1 MDILA
6 SEVIAMNSSEKVEIL
21 GRSAQYD
28 LCGEACGTDAARKKD
43 NLGRWI
49 YPAALP
55 DGQRV
60 AMLKVL
66 LSNACQKDCHYCAN
80 RASRDFRRISFAP
93 EELARAFDQMH
104 RKGLVKGLF
113 LSSGICG
120 EAGRAMDRMIAT
132 VELIRKRYAFPGY
145 VHLKILPGATF
156 AHVEQAVQLATRVSI
171 NLEAPNAERLARIAP
186 RKDFAANLLQPMHWA
201 KSLIEASGGRLV
213 PAGQTT
219 QFVVGAAG
227 ESDREI
233 LMTTARLY
241 REIGLARAYF
251 SAFQPVADTP
261 LEGHPPTPPLRE
273 HRLYQSDWLLRQYD
287 FTFEDLIF
295 DEAGNLPRE
304 ADPKMMWAQV
314 HLERFP
320 IEVNRASREELL
332 RVPGLGPRSVARILR
347 LRRQGTFRT
356 LTDLK
361 KIGAVASRA
370 APFILLDGKRPPYQM
385 SLW

>member
-1 MDILA
+1 MVMDTF
-6 SEVIAMNSSEKVEIL
+6 EKVEIL

-43 NLGRWI
+43 DLGHWI
-49 YPAALP
+49 YPAVLP
-55 DGQRV
+55 DGKRV
-60 AMLKVL
+60 SILKIL
-66 LSNACQKDCHYCAN
+66 QSNACQKDCSYCAN
-80 RASRDFRRISFAP
+80 RASRDFRRVSFRP

-104 RKGLVKGLF
+104 RQGLVKGLF

-120 EAGRAMDRMIAT
+120 DAGRTMDQMIAT
-132 VELIRKRYAFPGY
+132 VELVRKRYAFPGY
-145 VHLKILPGATF
+145 VHLKILPGASF
-156 AHVEQAVQLATRVSI
+156 AHVERAVQLATRVSV

-186 RKDFAANLLQPMHWA
+186 RKDFSANLLQPMHWA
-201 KSLIEASGGRLV
+201 KGLIEASGNRLV

-227 ESDREI
+227 ESDHEI
-233 LMTTARLY
+233 LMTTAQLY
-241 REIGLARAYF
+241 KEIGLARAYF

-261 LEGHPPTPPLRE
+261 LEGHSPTPPWRE
-273 HRLYQSDWLLRQYD
+273 HRLYQSDWLLRRYD

-304 ADPKMMWAQV
+304 ADPKMMWARA
-314 HLERFP
+314 HPEPFP
-320 IEVNRASREELL
+320 IEINRASREELL

-347 LRRQGTFRT
+347 LRRRGTFRT

-361 KIGAVASRA
+361 KIGAVVSRA
-370 APFILLDGKRPPYQM
+370 APFILLDGKSPPYQM

>member
-1 MDILA
+1 MDTF
-6 SEVIAMNSSEKVEIL
+6 EKVEIL

-43 NLGRWI
+43 DLGRWI

-55 DGQRV
+55 DGRRV

-66 LSNACQKDCHYCAN
+66 LSNACRKDCYYCAN
-80 RASRDFRRISFAP
+80 RASRDFRRVSFKP

-104 RKGLVKGLF
+104 RKGLVEGLF

-120 EAGRAMDRMIAT
+120 NASRTMDQMIAT
-132 VELIRKRYAFPGY
+132 VELVRKRYAFSGY
-145 VHLKILPGATF
+145 VHLKILPGASF
-156 AHVEQAVQLATRVSI
+156 AHVERAVQLATRVSV

-186 RKDFAANLLQPMHWA
+186 RKDFTASLLQPMHWA
-201 KSLIEASGGRLV
+201 KGLIKSSNGRLV

-227 ESDREI
+227 ESDQEI
-233 LMTTARLY
+233 LVTTARLY
-241 REIGLARAYF
+241 EEIGLARAYF
-251 SAFQPVADTP
+251 SAFQPVVDTP

-287 FTFEDLIF
+287 FTFEELIF
-295 DEAGNLPRE
+295 DEAGNLPCE
-304 ADPKMMWAQV
+304 ADPKMMWAQA
-314 HLERFP
+314 HPERFP
-320 IEVNRASREELL
+320 IEVNRVGREELL

-347 LRRQGTFRT
+347 LRRRGTFRT

-361 KIGAVASRA
+361 KTGAVVGRA

-385 SLW
+385 GLW

>member
-1 MDILA
+1 MDTF
-6 SEVIAMNSSEKVEIL
+6 EKVEIL

-28 LCGEACGTDAARKKD
+28 LCGEACGTEAARKKD
-43 NLGRWI
+43 DLGRWI
-49 YPAALP
+49 YPAVLP
-55 DGQRV
+55 DGRRV

-80 RASRDFRRISFAP
+80 RASRDFCRVSFAP

-113 LSSGICG
+113 LSSGVYG
-120 EAGRAMDRMIAT
+120 NAGRTMDQMIAT
-132 VELIRKRYAFPGY
+132 VELVRQRYAFAGY
-145 VHLKILPGATF
+145 VHLKVLPGASL
-156 AHVEQAVQLATRVSI
+156 AHVERAVQLATRISV

-186 RKDFAANLLQPMHWA
+186 RKDFAANLLQPMYWA
-201 KSLIEASGGRLV
+201 RDLIEASGGRLV

-219 QFVVGAAG
+219 QFVVGAAD
-227 ESDREI
+227 EPDREI
-233 LMTTARLY
+233 LMTTAQLY
-241 REIGLARAYF
+241 QEMGLARTYF

-261 LEGHPPTPPLRE
+261 LEGHLPTPSLRE

-295 DEAGNLPRE
+295 DEAGNLPHE

-314 HLERFP
+314 HPERFP
-320 IEVNRASREELL
+320 IEVNRASREDLL

-370 APFILLDGKRPPYQM
+370 AAFILLDGKRPPYQM

>member
-1 MDILA
+1 MDSI
-6 SEVIAMNSSEKVEIL
+6 EKVEIL

-43 NLGRWI
+43 DLGRWI

-55 DGQRV
+55 DGRRV

-66 LSNACQKDCHYCAN
+66 LSNACQKDCYYCAN
-80 RASRDFRRISFAP
+80 RASRDFRRVSFAP
-93 EELARAFDQMH
+93 EELAKAFDQMH

-113 LSSGICG
+113 LSSGVCG
-120 EAGRAMDRMIAT
+120 NASRAMDQMIAT
-132 VELIRKRYAFPGY
+132 VELLRKGYAFPGY
-145 VHLKILPGATF
+145 IHLKILPGASF
-156 AHVEQAVQLATRVSI
+156 AHIERAVQLATRVSA

-219 QFVVGAAG
+219 QFVIGAAD
-227 ESDREI
+227 ESDREV

-241 REIGLARAYF
+241 KEIELARAYF

-295 DEAGNLPRE
+295 DEAGNLPCE

-314 HLERFP
+314 HPERFP
-320 IEVNRASREELL
+320 IEINQANRKELL

-361 KIGAVASRA
+361 RIGAVASRA
-370 APFILLDGKRPPYQM
+370 APFILLEGKRPSYQM

>member
-1 MDILA
+1 MDTF
-6 SEVIAMNSSEKVEIL
+6 EKVEIL

-43 NLGRWI
+43 DLGRWI

-55 DGQRV
+55 DGRRV

-66 LSNACQKDCHYCAN
+66 LSNACQKDCYYCTN

-113 LSSGICG
+113 LSSGVCG
-120 EAGRAMDRMIAT
+120 EASRAMDQMIAT
-132 VELIRKRYAFPGY
+132 VEWVRKRYAFSGY
-145 VHLKILPGATF
+145 VHLKILPGASL
-156 AHVEQAVQLATRVSI
+156 AHVERAVQLATRVSV

-186 RKDFAANLLQPMHWA
+186 RKDFAANLLQPMLWA
-201 KSLIEASGGRLV
+201 KGLIEASGGGLV

-219 QFVVGAAG
+219 QFVVGAAD

-241 REIGLARAYF
+241 KEIGLARAYF
-251 SAFQPVADTP
+251 SAFQPVTDTP
-261 LEGHPPTPPLRE
+261 LESHRPTPPLRE

-295 DEAGNLPRE
+295 DETGNLPRE

-314 HLERFP
+314 HPERFP

-356 LTDLK
+356 LADLK
-361 KIGAVASRA
+361 KTGAVASRA

-385 SLW
+385 GLW

>member
-1 MDILA
+1 MDTF
-6 SEVIAMNSSEKVEIL
+6 EKVEIL
-21 GRSAQYD
+21 GHSAQYD

-43 NLGRWI
+43 DLGRWI
-49 YPAALP
+49 YPAVLP
-55 DGQRV
+55 DGRRV

-66 LSNACQKDCHYCAN
+66 LSNACQKDCYYCAN
-80 RASRDFRRISFAP
+80 RASRDFRRVSFAP

-113 LSSGICG
+113 LSSGVCG
-120 EAGRAMDRMIAT
+120 NAGRAMDRMIAT
-132 VELIRKRYAFPGY
+132 VELVRKRYAFPGY
-145 VHLKILPGATF
+145 VHLKILPGASL
-156 AHVEQAVQLATRVSI
+156 AHVERAVQLATRVSV

-186 RKDFAANLLQPMHWA
+186 RKDFAANLLQPMYWA
-201 KSLIEASGGRLV
+201 KGLIEASGGRLV
-213 PAGQTT
+213 SAGQTT
-219 QFVVGAAG
+219 QFVVGAAD

-233 LMTTARLY
+233 VMTTARLY
-241 REIGLARAYF
+241 KEIGLARAYF

-261 LEGHPPTPPLRE
+261 LEGHPPTLPLRE

-295 DEAGNLPRE
+295 DETGNLPLE
-304 ADPKMMWAQV
+304 ADPKMMWAKA
-314 HLERFP
+314 HPGRFP

-356 LTDLK
+356 LTSLK

>member
-1 MDILA
+1 MDTF
-6 SEVIAMNSSEKVEIL
+6 EKVEIL

-43 NLGRWI
+43 DLGRWI

-55 DGQRV
+55 DGRRV

-66 LSNACQKDCHYCAN
+66 LSNACQKDCYYCAN

-113 LSSGICG
+113 LSSGVCG
-120 EAGRAMDRMIAT
+120 EAGRAMDQMIAT
-132 VELIRKRYAFPGY
+132 VEWVRKKYAFSGY
-145 VHLKILPGATF
+145 VHLKILPGASL
-156 AHVEQAVQLATRVSI
+156 AHVERAVQLATRVSV

-186 RKDFAANLLQPMHWA
+186 RKDFATNLLKPMHWA
-201 KSLIEASGGRLV
+201 KGLMEASGGGLV

-219 QFVVGAAG
+219 QFVVGAAD

-241 REIGLARAYF
+241 KEIGLARAYF

-261 LEGHPPTPPLRE
+261 LESHPPTPLLRE

-295 DEAGNLPRE
+295 DETGNLPRE

-314 HLERFP
+314 HPERFP
-320 IEVNRASREELL
+320 IEVNRASRKELL

-370 APFILLDGKRPPYQM
+370 APFIVLDGKRPPYQM
-385 SLW
+385 GLW

>member
-1 MDILA
+1 MDTF
-6 SEVIAMNSSEKVEIL
+6 EKVEIL

-43 NLGRWI
+43 DLGHWI
-49 YPAALP
+49 YPAVLP
-55 DGQRV
+55 DGKRV
-60 AMLKVL
+60 SILKIL
-66 LSNACQKDCHYCAN
+66 QSNACQKDCSYCAN
-80 RASRDFRRISFAP
+80 RASRDFRRISFRP

-120 EAGRAMDRMIAT
+120 DAGRTMDQMIAT
-132 VELIRKRYAFPGY
+132 VELVRKRYAFPGY
-145 VHLKILPGATF
+145 VHLKILPGASF
-156 AHVEQAVQLATRVSI
+156 AHVERAVQLATRVSV

-186 RKDFAANLLQPMHWA
+186 RKDFSANLLQPMHWA
-201 KSLIEASGGRLV
+201 KGLIEASGNRLV

-227 ESDREI
+227 ESDHEI
-233 LMTTARLY
+233 LMTTAQLY
-241 REIGLARAYF
+241 KEIGLARAYF

-261 LEGHPPTPPLRE
+261 LEGRSPTPPLRE
-273 HRLYQSDWLLRQYD
+273 HRLYQSDWLLRRYD

-304 ADPKMMWAQV
+304 ADPKMMWARA
-314 HLERFP
+314 HPEPFP
-320 IEVNRASREELL
+320 IEINRASREELL

-347 LRRQGTFRT
+347 LRRRGTFRT

-361 KIGAVASRA
+361 KIGAVVSRA

>member
-1 MDILA
+1 MDTF
-6 SEVIAMNSSEKVEIL
+6 EKVEIL

-43 NLGRWI
+43 DLGHWI
-49 YPAALP
+49 YPAVLP
-55 DGQRV
+55 DGKRV
-60 AMLKVL
+60 SILKIL
-66 LSNACQKDCHYCAN
+66 QSNACQKDCSYCAN
-80 RASRDFRRISFAP
+80 RASRDFRRISFRP

-120 EAGRAMDRMIAT
+120 DAGRTMDQMIAT
-132 VELIRKRYAFPGY
+132 VELVRKRYAFPGY
-145 VHLKILPGATF
+145 VHLKILPGASF
-156 AHVEQAVQLATRVSI
+156 AHVERAVQLATRVSV

-201 KSLIEASGGRLV
+201 KGLIEASGNRLV

-227 ESDREI
+227 ESDHEI
-233 LMTTARLY
+233 LMTTAQLY
-241 REIGLARAYF
+241 KEIGLARAYF

-261 LEGHPPTPPLRE
+261 LEGRSPTPPLRE
-273 HRLYQSDWLLRQYD
+273 HRLYQSDWLLRRYD

-304 ADPKMMWAQV
+304 ADPKMMWARA
-314 HLERFP
+314 HPEPFP
-320 IEVNRASREELL
+320 IEINRASREELL

-347 LRRQGTFRT
+347 LRRRGTFRT

-361 KIGAVASRA
+361 KIGAVVSRA

>member
-1 MDILA
+1 
-6 SEVIAMNSSEKVEIL
+6 
-21 GRSAQYD
+21 
-28 LCGEACGTDAARKKD
+28 
-43 NLGRWI
+43 
-49 YPAALP
+49 
-55 DGQRV
+55 
-60 AMLKVL
+60 
-66 LSNACQKDCHYCAN
+66 
-80 RASRDFRRISFAP
+80 
-93 EELARAFDQMH
+93 
-104 RKGLVKGLF
+104 
-113 LSSGICG
+113 
-120 EAGRAMDRMIAT
+120 
-132 VELIRKRYAFPGY
+132 VELVRKRYAFPGY

-156 AHVEQAVQLATRVSI
+156 AHVERAVQLATRVSV

-186 RKDFAANLLQPMHWA
+186 RKDFAANLLQPMHWV
-201 KSLIEASGGRLV
+201 KSLIEASGGCLV

-233 LMTTARLY
+233 LMTTAQLY
-241 REIGLARAYF
+241 RGMRLARAYF
-251 SAFQPVADTP
+251 SAFQPVVDTP
-261 LEGHPPTPPLRE
+261 LESHPPTPPLRE

-304 ADPKMMWAQV
+304 ADPKMIWAQV
-314 HLERFP
+314 HPERFP
-320 IEVNRASREELL
+320 IEINRANREELL

-347 LRRQGTFRT
+347 LRRQGAFRT

>member
-1 MDILA
+1 MAMDTF
-6 SEVIAMNSSEKVEIL
+6 EKVKIL

-43 NLGRWI
+43 DLGRWI
-49 YPAALP
+49 YPAARP
-55 DGQRV
+55 DGRRV

-66 LSNACQKDCHYCAN
+66 LSNACQKDCYYCAN
-80 RASRDFRRISFAP
+80 RASRDFRRVRFAP

-113 LSSGICG
+113 LSSSICG
-120 EAGRAMDRMIAT
+120 EAGRAMDQMIAA
-132 VELIRKRYAFPGY
+132 VELVRKRYAFSGY
-145 VHLKILPGATF
+145 VHLKILPGASF
-156 AHVEQAVQLATRVSI
+156 AHVERAVQLATRVSV
-171 NLEAPNAERLARIAP
+171 NLEAPNAKRLARIAP

-201 KSLIEASGGRLV
+201 KDLIEASGGRLV

-219 QFVVGAAG
+219 QFVVGAAD

-241 REIGLARAYF
+241 KKIGLARAYF
-251 SAFQPVADTP
+251 SAFQPVVDTP

-287 FTFEDLIF
+287 FTFQDLIF

-304 ADPKMMWAQV
+304 ADPKMIWAKT
-314 HLERFP
+314 HPECFP
-320 IEVNRASREELL
+320 IEINRANREELL

-356 LTDLK
+356 LSNLK

>member
-1 MDILA
+1 MDTF
-6 SEVIAMNSSEKVEIL
+6 EKVEIL
-21 GRSAQYD
+21 GHSAQYD

-43 NLGRWI
+43 DLGRWI

-55 DGQRV
+55 DGQKV

-66 LSNACQKDCHYCAN
+66 LSNACQKDCYYCAN
-80 RASRDFRRISFAP
+80 RASRDFRRVSFAP
-93 EELARAFDQMH
+93 EELAKTFDQMH
-104 RKGLVKGLF
+104 CKGLVKGLF
-113 LSSGICG
+113 LSSSVCG
-120 EAGRAMDRMIAT
+120 DAGRAMDQMIAT
-132 VELIRKRYAFPGY
+132 VELVRKQYAFPGY
-145 VHLKILPGATF
+145 IHLKILPGATF
-156 AHVEQAVQLATRVSI
+156 AHVERAVQLATRVSV
-171 NLEAPNAERLARIAP
+171 NLEAPSAERLARIAP
-186 RKDFAANLLQPMHWA
+186 RKDFVANLLQPMYWA
-201 KSLIEASGGRLV
+201 KGLIEASGGRLV

-219 QFVVGAAG
+219 QFVVGAAD

-233 LMTTARLY
+233 LMTTAQLY
-241 REIGLARAYF
+241 EEIGLARAYF

-261 LEGHPPTPPLRE
+261 LESHSPTPPLRE

-314 HLERFP
+314 HPERFP

-332 RVPGLGPRSVARILR
+332 RVPGLGPRSVSRILR

-356 LTDLK
+356 LADLK
-361 KIGAVASRA
+361 KIGAVTSRA
-370 APFILLDGKRPPYQM
+370 APFVLLDGQRLPYQM

>member
-1 MDILA
+1 M
-6 SEVIAMNSSEKVEIL
+6 VIDTFEKVEIL

-43 NLGRWI
+43 DLGRWI

-80 RASRDFRRISFAP
+80 RVSRDFRRVRFAP

-113 LSSGICG
+113 LSSGVCG
-120 EAGRAMDRMIAT
+120 EVGRAMDQMIAT
-132 VELIRKRYAFPGY
+132 VELVRKRYAFSGY
-145 VHLKILPGATF
+145 VHLKILPGASF
-156 AHVEQAVQLATRVSI
+156 AHVERAVQLATRVSV

-186 RKDFAANLLQPMHWA
+186 HKDFAANLLQPMHWA
-201 KSLIEASGGRLV
+201 KSLIEASDGRLV

-219 QFVVGAAG
+219 QFVVGAAD

-241 REIGLARAYF
+241 RGMGLARAYF
-251 SAFQPVADTP
+251 SAFQPVVDTP

-304 ADPKMMWAQV
+304 ADPKMIWAQV
-314 HLERFP
+314 HPERFP
-320 IEVNRASREELL
+320 IEINRANREELL

-361 KIGAVASRA
+361 KMGAVASRA

>member
-1 MDILA
+1 MDTF
-6 SEVIAMNSSEKVEIL
+6 EKVEIL

-43 NLGRWI
+43 DLGRWI

-55 DGQRV
+55 DGRRV

-66 LSNACQKDCHYCAN
+66 LSNACQKDCYYCAN

-113 LSSGICG
+113 LSSGVCG
-120 EAGRAMDRMIAT
+120 EAGRAMDQMIAT
-132 VELIRKRYAFPGY
+132 VEWVRKRYAFSGY
-145 VHLKILPGATF
+145 VHLKILPGASL
-156 AHVEQAVQLATRVSI
+156 AHVERAVQLATRVSV

-201 KSLIEASGGRLV
+201 KGLIEASGGGLV

-219 QFVVGAAG
+219 QFVVGAAD

-241 REIGLARAYF
+241 KEIGLARAYF
-251 SAFQPVADTP
+251 SAFQPVTDTP
-261 LEGHPPTPPLRE
+261 LESHPPTPLLRE

-295 DEAGNLPRE
+295 DETGNLPRE

-314 HLERFP
+314 HPERFP

-356 LTDLK
+356 LADLK
-361 KIGAVASRA
+361 KTGAVASRA

-385 SLW
+385 GLW

>member
-1 MDILA
+1 MVMDTF
-6 SEVIAMNSSEKVEIL
+6 EKAEIL

-43 NLGRWI
+43 DLGRWI

-55 DGQRV
+55 DGRRV

-66 LSNACQKDCHYCAN
+66 LSNACQKDCYYCAN
-80 RASRDFRRISFAP
+80 RASRDFRRVSFAP

-113 LSSGICG
+113 LSSGVCD
-120 EAGRAMDRMIAT
+120 EVGRAMDQMIAT
-132 VELIRKRYAFPGY
+132 VEWVRKRYAFSGY
-145 VHLKILPGATF
+145 VHLKILPGASL
-156 AHVEQAVQLATRVSI
+156 AHVERAVQLATRVSV

-186 RKDFAANLLQPMHWA
+186 RKDFAANLLQPMRWA
-201 KSLIEASGGRLV
+201 KGLIEASDGGLV

-219 QFVVGAAG
+219 QFVVGAAD

-241 REIGLARAYF
+241 KEIGLARAYF
-251 SAFQPVADTP
+251 SAFQPIADTP
-261 LEGHPPTPPLRE
+261 LESHPPTPPLRE

-295 DEAGNLPRE
+295 DETGNLPRE
-304 ADPKMMWAQV
+304 ADPKMMWAQA
-314 HLERFP
+314 HPERFP

-385 SLW
+385 GLW

>member
-1 MDILA
+1 MDTF
-6 SEVIAMNSSEKVEIL
+6 EKVEIL

-28 LCGEACGTDAARKKD
+28 LCGEACGTEAARKKD
-43 NLGRWI
+43 DLGRWI
-49 YPAALP
+49 YPAVLP
-55 DGQRV
+55 DGRRV

-80 RASRDFRRISFAP
+80 RASRDFCRVSFAP

-113 LSSGICG
+113 LSSGVYG
-120 EAGRAMDRMIAT
+120 NAGRTMDQMIAT
-132 VELIRKRYAFPGY
+132 VELVRQRYTFSGY
-145 VHLKILPGATF
+145 VHLKVLPGASL
-156 AHVEQAVQLATRVSI
+156 AHVERAVQLATRISV

-186 RKDFAANLLQPMHWA
+186 RKDFAANLLQPMYWA
-201 KSLIEASGGRLV
+201 RDLIEASGGRLV

-219 QFVVGAAG
+219 QFVVGAAD
-227 ESDREI
+227 EPDREI
-233 LMTTARLY
+233 LMTTAQLY
-241 REIGLARAYF
+241 QEMGLARTYF

-261 LEGHPPTPPLRE
+261 LEGHLPTPSLRE

-295 DEAGNLPRE
+295 DEAGNLPHE

-314 HLERFP
+314 HPERFP
-320 IEVNRASREELL
+320 IEVNRASREDLL

-370 APFILLDGKRPPYQM
+370 AAFILLDGKRPPYQM